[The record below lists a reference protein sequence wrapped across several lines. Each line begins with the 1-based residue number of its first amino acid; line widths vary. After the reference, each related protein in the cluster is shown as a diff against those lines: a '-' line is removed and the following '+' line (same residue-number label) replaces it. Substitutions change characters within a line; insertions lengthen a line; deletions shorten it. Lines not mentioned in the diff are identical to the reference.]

1 MKRVAV
7 TGRIE
12 GSAEE
17 RMLAQFPKSP
27 APTTASRMLP
37 ICFLGW
43 SSKAD
48 MATEEVAVVLA
59 EEAADVGAEEE
70 VMRVMVVRRE
80 SRKGRFE

>member
-43 SSKAD
+43 SRKAE
-48 MATEEVAVVLA
+48 MVAEEVALVVA
-59 EEAADVGAEEE
+59 EAAAVVGVEEE

-80 SRKGRFE
+80 RRKGRFE

>member
-1 MKRVAV
+1 M
-7 TGRIE
+7 TGRID

-43 SSKAD
+43 SWKAE
-48 MATEEVAVVLA
+48 MVAEEVAVVVA
-59 EEAADVGAEEE
+59 SAAAVEE
-70 VMRVMVVRRE
+70 VINAMVARRE
-80 SRKGRFE
+80 RRTRIFE

>member
-43 SSKAD
+43 SWKAE
-48 MATEEVAVVLA
+48 MVAEEVALVVA
-59 EEAADVGAEEE
+59 EAAAVVGAEEE
-70 VMRVMVVRRE
+70 VMRVKVVRRE
-80 SRKGRFE
+80 RKGRFE